1 MKELQ
6 VLIQVPISLC
16 GKLSPQGMA
25 VYCVLSCLSES
36 KIPIEDACLMIE
48 NYYGEATY
56 NSAIKEL
63 EEHGY
68 ATIEE

>member
-1 MKELQ
+1 
-6 VLIQVPISLC
+6 
-16 GKLSPQGMA
+16 
-25 VYCVLSCLSES
+25 
-36 KIPIEDACLMIE
+36 MIE